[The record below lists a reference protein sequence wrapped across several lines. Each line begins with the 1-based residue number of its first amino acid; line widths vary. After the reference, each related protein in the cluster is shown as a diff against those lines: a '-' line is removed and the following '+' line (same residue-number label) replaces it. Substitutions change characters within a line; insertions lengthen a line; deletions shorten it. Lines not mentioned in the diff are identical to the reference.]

1 MNPRGP
7 RNFRATLYVGDLHQ
21 DINRAILYQKFSTAG
36 AVYSI
41 KVCSDKATRRSLG
54 YAYVNFYRR
63 TDAQRALDTLNFDV
77 VMGKPMRIMWYEP
90 DPTMRRS
97 TVGNVYLHNLD
108 ESICS
113 KALYDTFSIFGHIS
127 SCKVVC
133 DEKGKSKGYGF
144 VHFTSQEVAHVA
156 IEKLNGMMFN
166 DRKAFLMPYKTRQDR
181 EAEKRQWAEK
191 ECEVEL
197 RARAQEYTYLLIKN
211 FGEDIS
217 NDKLNEV
224 FRQYG
229 ECLSYVYLK
238 MIT

>member
-127 SCKVVC
+127 SCKVHLLLPLPTNHAFIITVTQYC
-133 DEKGKSKGYGF
+133 
-144 VHFTSQEVAHVA
+144 SQ
-156 IEKLNGMMFN
+156 I
-166 DRKAFLMPYKTRQDR
+166 
-181 EAEKRQWAEK
+181 
-191 ECEVEL
+191 
-197 RARAQEYTYLLIKN
+197 
-211 FGEDIS
+211 
-217 NDKLNEV
+217 
-224 FRQYG
+224 
-229 ECLSYVYLK
+229 
-238 MIT
+238 